1 MHNFNKKQKI
11 VIGIILAIVATIL
24 IIYVYT
30 KDTNQNKNQEELQI
44 QDEAGEV
51 EKTEEIEE
59 SKEIVVHMAGA
70 IKTEG
75 VILLQEGARVNDA
88 IEKAGGVTEEADMT
102 QVNLATIVEDGMKI
116 YIPKG
121 EEKENMEEETTLKE
135 ETQETKTTTKININR
150 ANQTELETLPGIGT
164 ATATKIIN
172 YREENGKFKTI
183 ENIKDVSGIGEAKYN
198 SIKDLITV

>member
-1 MHNFNKKQKI
+1 MYNFNKKQKI
-11 VIGIILAIVATIL
+11 VIGIILAIVATI
-24 IIYVYT
+24 YVYT
-30 KDTNQNKNQEELQI
+30 KDTNQNKNQEELQF
-44 QDEAGEV
+44 QEEAEEV
-51 EKTEEIEE
+51 EKVEEIEE
-59 SKEIVVHMAGA
+59 QKEIVVHIAGA

-75 VILLQEGARVNDA
+75 VILLPEGARVNDA

-116 YIPKG
+116 YIPKKG
-121 EEKENMEEETTLKE
+121 EDNKNMEETTLKE
-135 ETQETKTTTKININR
+135 ETQETKTTTKININK

-164 ATATKIIN
+164 ATATKIID
-172 YREENGKFKTI
+172 YREKNGKFKTI

>member
-1 MHNFNKKQKI
+1 MYNFNKKQKI

-30 KDTNQNKNQEELQI
+30 KDTNQNQNQEELQI
-44 QDEAGEV
+44 QEEAEKPEEV
-51 EKTEEIEE
+51 EEP
-59 SKEIVVHMAGA
+59 KEIVVHIAGA

-75 VILLQEGARVNDA
+75 VILLQEGSRINDA
-88 IEKAGGVTEEADMT
+88 IEKAGGITEEADMT

-116 YIPKG
+116 YIPKKG
-121 EEKENMEEETTLKE
+121 ENNENMEEETTLKK
-135 ETQETKTTTKININR
+135 ETSETKATTKININK

-164 ATATKIIN
+164 ATATKIID
-172 YREENGKFKTI
+172 YREEKGKFKTI

>member
-1 MHNFNKKQKI
+1 MYNFNKKQKI
-11 VIGIILAIVATIL
+11 IIGIILAIVATIL

-30 KDTNQNKNQEELQI
+30 KDTNQNQNQEELQI
-44 QDEAGEV
+44 QEEAETPEEV
-51 EKTEEIEE
+51 EEP
-59 SKEIVVHMAGA
+59 KEIVVHIAGA

-75 VILLQEGARVNDA
+75 VILLQEGARINDA

-102 QVNLATIVEDGMKI
+102 QVNLATILEDGMKI
-116 YIPKG
+116 YIPKKG
-121 EEKENMEEETTLKE
+121 EDNGNMEEEMTLKE
-135 ETQETKTTTKININR
+135 ETQETKTTTKININK
-150 ANQTELETLPGIGT
+150 ANQTELEALPGIGT
-164 ATATKIIN
+164 ATATKIID